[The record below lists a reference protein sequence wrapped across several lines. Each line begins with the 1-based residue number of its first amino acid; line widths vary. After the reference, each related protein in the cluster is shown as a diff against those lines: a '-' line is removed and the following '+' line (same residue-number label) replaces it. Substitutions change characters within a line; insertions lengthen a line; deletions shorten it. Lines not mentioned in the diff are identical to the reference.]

1 MQITSRRSKNFEL
14 QTSNFQPR
22 TFNNPSPSPKPTS
35 NFKLQTLNFKLSLF
49 FLLLSFPA
57 FSQPFTPAQV
67 RDDLLFLQRAL
78 YRGHPG
84 AFRYVSR
91 DSMNAVFEQLQAAIP
106 RDSVTA
112 DEAHVLIRRAVAA
125 VRDGHTSV
133 ETPFF
138 DEQTRVMPLMAQ
150 IAHDCV
156 YVWRNYS
163 GDTSLR
169 RGLEIR
175 AVNGVPAADL
185 LHQCRAQA
193 SGDGFNTTFADV
205 LASVYFARY
214 VRLFQ
219 GNKEHYTIETYTQQ
233 QENRVHTLAA
243 KSRADLQKLQE
254 IRLSGPQVRPKP
266 PILRNRSMTL
276 SRDTARPD
284 VAILKMTD
292 FPNRGYRRFYRKMF
306 TWLDAHQMKS
316 LVVDL
321 RNNTGGNIR
330 NMDFLIAQIVDVPFG
345 YDYVR
350 NRRTRIGKYLGL
362 SAKYTLAAVWL
373 KYNFQP
379 GFRYR
384 REGGQHV
391 QRWRVKPKKRHNFD
405 GKTWVLT
412 NGWSFSSAS
421 MCASFLQ
428 HKAGATVVG
437 TETGGNEVGNCG
449 GGFPR
454 LVLPN
459 TRFRVRFPLFQLRY
473 QLGLPDTGH
482 GVMPDLPTPYHIE
495 DLLRGR
501 DLEMERIRK

>member
-1 MQITSRRSKNFEL
+1 MQITSRRSKNSRQTL
-14 QTSNFQPR
+14 TSQTSLALYEIELR
-22 TFNNPSPSPKPTS
+22 TS
-35 NFKLQTLNFKLSLF
+35 NFKLSFLLFFTVLSLP
-49 FLLLSFPA
+49 L
-57 FSQPFTPAQV
+57 FSQTFTPAQV
-67 RDDLLFLQRAL
+67 HDDLLFLQRAL
-78 YRGHPG
+78 YSGHPG
-84 AFRYVSR
+84 VFRYVSR
-91 DSMNAVFEQLQAAIP
+91 DSMNAVFEHLQAAIP
-106 RDSVTA
+106 GDSVTA
-112 DEAHVLIRRAVAA
+112 DQAHVLIRRAVAA
-125 VRDGHTSV
+125 VRDGHTSL

-150 IAHDCV
+150 VADDCI

-175 AVNGVPAADL
+175 SVNGIPAAEL

-193 SGDGFNTTFADV
+193 SGDGFNTTFSDV

-219 GNKEHYTIETYTQQ
+219 GNVEYYVIETYNSQ
-233 QENRVHTLAA
+233 QENRRHTLAP

-254 IRLSGPQVRPKP
+254 IRRSGPQMRPQS
-266 PILRNRSMTL
+266 PILRNRTMSL
-276 SRDTARPD
+276 SRDTARRD

-306 TWLDAHQMKS
+306 RWLDANRVES
-316 LVVDL
+316 LVLDL

-330 NMDFLIAQIVDVPFG
+330 NMDLLISQIVDVPFG

-350 NRRTRIGKYLGL
+350 NRHTRIGKYLGL
-362 SAKYTLAAVWL
+362 SAKYTLAMVWL
-373 KYNFQP
+373 KYNVQP
-379 GFRYR
+379 GFCYR
-384 REGGQHV
+384 REAGQHV
-391 QRWRVKPKKRHNFD
+391 QRWRVNPRKRHNFD

-437 TETGGNEVGNCG
+437 TETGGSEAGNCG

-482 GVMPDLPTPYHIE
+482 GVIPNLPTPYHIE

-501 DLEMERIRK
+501 DLEMEAIRK